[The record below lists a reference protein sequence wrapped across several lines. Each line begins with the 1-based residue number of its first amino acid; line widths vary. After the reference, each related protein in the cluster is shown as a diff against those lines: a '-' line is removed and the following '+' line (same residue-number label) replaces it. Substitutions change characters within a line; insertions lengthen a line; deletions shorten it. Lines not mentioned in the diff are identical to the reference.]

1 MFFSHLAQTFSPL
14 IFSLLAKNL
23 GAVNNARIYGY
34 LVLGA
39 VSLGYLSSNLFYYKA
54 GRAYKKIQERKEA
67 GELVFAT

>member
-14 IFSLLAKNL
+14 VFSLLAKSL

-34 LVLGA
+34 LVFAA
-39 VSLGYLSSNLFYYKA
+39 VSFGYLSSNIFYYKA
-54 GRAYKKIQERKEA
+54 GRAYKKVQEQKEA